1 MTDIK
6 NEAHS
11 ANVGNHTN
19 KNSMCKYNILTTE
32 SNTETP
38 PESPKTKDF
47 EHIDDPQFTL
57 QASQTF
63 QDCLES
69 FQNTV
74 NKLIA
79 GGLYKLQELYGLK
92 AASNTYIDNVHSAI
106 AKFVQ
111 DKEKALKDKGLK
123 DKDLKNT
130 IINDVYGFID
140 KCSNNR
146 DFWFYFMQEGG
157 FEKLAEKKDKRP
169 QEYAQA
175 VERSIQKAINI
186 SADIL
191 KFLLTYWTLPQIHGK
206 EFERDFELE
215 TELLRL
221 YEVTNYKGVRK
232 YFEYV
237 TKYAIDGVNNVIFDV
252 EKYQTTKG
260 LESQSLSKWKKDNPQ
275 TGRLDIIKYDKELNK
290 IAIETKIQK
299 VVFDTDYCCIYKI
312 YNNGFRCMPYN
323 PLTSNRDNTEE
334 YQGLDFCNEYHP
346 PFFTMPEVQT
356 QYAEEVQTM
365 YQQFKDIMMY
375 LSGNQPKMVDF
386 WFDYMAHLV
395 QKPYESVIYIVF
407 FVSDEEVRG
416 VGKGSVL
423 SVIRKLA
430 GETNCTQIQGGFIN
444 VFGKNNECLSNTI
457 IQYKEELGNEG
468 KPEYPL
474 VAEQAKE
481 FSGVTWLTI
490 ENKYK
495 SSQKKRVFTRF
506 IFNTNHKSEVV
517 LDGQGDRRTVIF
529 TVTDN
534 KPETVKKMQIL
545 AEDFREKLEHKQVG
559 KEFIKFLT
567 LELLKRNIIPNFNQ
581 AFNSYPI
588 LREQILKYSTA
599 TISTKSDVCLVVL
612 YNLCMEIQRIR
623 ELKQRRLGDTL
634 ENSKKYKDQL
644 KNLEEKINEFVSNGH
659 RNLHIEF
666 LSLTN
671 EPQEMRSYAMTIANM
686 YVRHQL
692 ELMNSFAP
700 SLKCAYQYNGYNKRV
715 PKEENKVYSYFW
727 SEFANKYPDILK
739 ITKPSTKGCVYLLS
753 KKWIEQ
759 VQEAYYKEY
768 PEEQ

>member
-1 MTDIK
+1 MTDTEK
-6 NEAHS
+6 NNAHS
-11 ANVGNHTN
+11 ANVGNNTN

-32 SNTETP
+32 SKTETP

-47 EHIDDPQFTL
+47 EHINDPQFTL
-57 QASQTF
+57 QAVTQKTETTPPELWESLDPFQTVI
-63 QDCLES
+63 DRVIS
-69 FQNTV
+69 
-74 NKLIA
+74 
-79 GGLYKLQELYGLK
+79 GGLCRLQELYGLK
-92 AASNTYIDNVHSAI
+92 AASNTYIDNTYSAI
-106 AKFVQ
+106 ANYMQ
-111 DKEKALKDKGLK
+111 SKGLK
-123 DKDLKNT
+123 D
-130 IINDVYGFID
+130 INSFIENN
-140 KCSNNR
+140 SNNA
-146 DFWFYFMQEGG
+146 DFWFYFMQELH
-157 FEKLAEKKDKRP
+157 FEKLAAKKEQRP

-175 VERSIQKAINI
+175 VERITLKVINI

-206 EFERDFELE
+206 EFEQDFELRP
-215 TELLRL
+215 ELLRL
-221 YEVTNYKGVRK
+221 YEQTNYEGVRK
-232 YFEYV
+232 YFKCV
-237 TKYAIDGVNNVIFDV
+237 TTYAVDGVTDTIFNV

-260 LESQSLSKWKKDNPQ
+260 FEGSSLSKWKKDK
-275 TGRLDIIKYDKELNK
+275 TIKDRMKLYYEKEG
-290 IAIETKIQK
+290 ETLSKEIK
-299 VVFDTDYCCIYKI
+299 VHKFAFETDYCCIYKR
-312 YNNGFRCMPYN
+312 YENGFICMPYN

-346 PFFTMPEVQT
+346 PFFEMPKVQP
-356 QYAEEVQTM
+356 QYAEEVQIM
-365 YQQFKDIMMY
+365 YKQFNDIMMY
-375 LSGNQPKMVDF
+375 LSGSEPKMIEF

-430 GETNCTQIQGGFIN
+430 GETNCTKIQDGFLN
-444 VFGKNNECLSNTI
+444 VFGKNNMCLSRTVV
-457 IQYKEELGNEG
+457 QFKEELGNEG

-474 VAEQAKE
+474 VIEQAKE
-481 FSGVTWLTI
+481 AAGSDYLPLEDKFQKSGM
-490 ENKYK
+490 
-495 SSQKKRVFTRF
+495 KRVFTRF

-517 LDGQGDRRTVIF
+517 IDGQGDRRTVIF

-534 KPETVKKMQIL
+534 NPETVRKMQIL
-545 AEDFREKLEHKQVG
+545 AEDFREKLENKQVG

-567 LELLKRNIIPNFNQ
+567 LELLQRNIIPNFKQ
-581 AFNSYPI
+581 AYNSYPI

-623 ELKQRRLGDTL
+623 EFKQRKLGDTL
-634 ENSKKYKDQL
+634 ENSKKYKDL
-644 KNLEEKINEFVSNGH
+644 INGLEEKINEFVSNGH
-659 RNLHIEF
+659 KELHIEF
-666 LSLTN
+666 LSLIN
-671 EPQEMRSYAMTIANM
+671 KPQDMRSYAMTIANM
-686 YVRHQL
+686 YIRHQL

>member
-32 SNTETP
+32 SNTETTT
-38 PESPKTKDF
+38 ESPKTKDF

-63 QDCLES
+63 QDCLKS

-74 NKLIA
+74 NILIA
-79 GGLYKLQELYGLK
+79 GGLCKLQELHGLK
-92 AASNTYIDNVHSAI
+92 ATSNTYIDNIHSAI
-106 AKFVQ
+106 SKFVQ
-111 DKEKALKDKGLK
+111 DKEKTLKDKG
-123 DKDLKNT
+123 LKNT

-191 KFLLTYWTLPQIHGK
+191 KFLLTYWTLPQVHGK

-252 EKYQTTKG
+252 AKYQTTKG
-260 LESQSLSKWKKDNPQ
+260 LESQSLSKWKKDNPK
-275 TGRLDIIKYDKELNK
+275 TGRIAIIKYDKELNK
-290 IAIETKIQK
+290 IAIDTKIQK

-346 PFFTMPEVQT
+346 PFFTMPKVQT
-356 QYAEEVQTM
+356 QYEAEVQIM

-430 GETNCTQIQGGFIN
+430 GETNCTKIQDGFLN
-444 VFGKNNECLSNTI
+444 VFGKNNMCLSRTVV
-457 IQYKEELGNEG
+457 QFKEELGNEG

-474 VAEQAKE
+474 VIEQAKE
-481 FSGVTWLTI
+481 AAGSDYLPLEDKFQKSGM
-490 ENKYK
+490 
-495 SSQKKRVFTRF
+495 KRVFTRF

-517 LDGQGDRRTVIF
+517 IDGQGDRRTVIF

-534 KPETVKKMQIL
+534 NPETVRKMQIL
-545 AEDFREKLEHKQVG
+545 AEDFREKLENKQVG

-567 LELLKRNIIPNFNQ
+567 LELLQRNIIPNFKQ
-581 AFNSYPI
+581 AYNSYPI

-599 TISTKSDVCLVVL
+599 TVSTKSDVCLVVL

-623 ELKQRRLGDTL
+623 EFKQRRLGDTL
-634 ENSKKYKDQL
+634 ENSKKYKDL
-644 KNLEEKINEFVSNGH
+644 INGLEEKINEFVSNGH
-659 RNLHIEF
+659 KELHIEF
-666 LSLTN
+666 LSLIN
-671 EPQEMRSYAMTIANM
+671 KPQDMRSYAMTIANM
-686 YVRHQL
+686 YIRHQL

-739 ITKPSTKGCVYLLS
+739 ITKPSTKGCEYQLY
-753 KKWIEQ
+753 KNWIQ
-759 VQEAYYKEY
+759 RVQEAYYREY

>member
-32 SNTETP
+32 SNTETTT
-38 PESPKTKDF
+38 ESPKTKDF

-111 DKEKALKDKGLK
+111 DKEKALKDKG
-123 DKDLKNT
+123 LKNT

-260 LESQSLSKWKKDNPQ
+260 LESQSLSKWKKDNPK
-275 TGRLDIIKYDKELNK
+275 TGRIAIIKYDKELNK

-375 LSGNQPKMVDF
+375 LSGNQPKMAR
-386 WFDYMAHLV
+386 W
-395 QKPYESVIYIVF
+395 
-407 FVSDEEVRG
+407 
-416 VGKGSVL
+416 
-423 SVIRKLA
+423 
-430 GETNCTQIQGGFIN
+430 
-444 VFGKNNECLSNTI
+444 
-457 IQYKEELGNEG
+457 
-468 KPEYPL
+468 
-474 VAEQAKE
+474 
-481 FSGVTWLTI
+481 
-490 ENKYK
+490 
-495 SSQKKRVFTRF
+495 
-506 IFNTNHKSEVV
+506 
-517 LDGQGDRRTVIF
+517 
-529 TVTDN
+529 
-534 KPETVKKMQIL
+534 
-545 AEDFREKLEHKQVG
+545 
-559 KEFIKFLT
+559 
-567 LELLKRNIIPNFNQ
+567 
-581 AFNSYPI
+581 
-588 LREQILKYSTA
+588 
-599 TISTKSDVCLVVL
+599 
-612 YNLCMEIQRIR
+612 
-623 ELKQRRLGDTL
+623 
-634 ENSKKYKDQL
+634 
-644 KNLEEKINEFVSNGH
+644 
-659 RNLHIEF
+659 
-666 LSLTN
+666 
-671 EPQEMRSYAMTIANM
+671 
-686 YVRHQL
+686 
-692 ELMNSFAP
+692 
-700 SLKCAYQYNGYNKRV
+700 
-715 PKEENKVYSYFW
+715 
-727 SEFANKYPDILK
+727 
-739 ITKPSTKGCVYLLS
+739 
-753 KKWIEQ
+753 
-759 VQEAYYKEY
+759 
-768 PEEQ
+768 

>member
-1 MTDIK
+1 MTDTEK
-6 NEAHS
+6 NNAHS

-47 EHIDDPQFTL
+47 EHINDPQFTL
-57 QASQTF
+57 QAVTQQTEATPPEFWESLDPF
-63 QDCLES
+63 Q
-69 FQNTV
+69 TV
-74 NKLIA
+74 IDTLIA
-79 GGLYKLQELYGLK
+79 GGLCKLQELYGIK
-92 AASNTYIDNVHSAI
+92 AASNTYIDNIHSAI
-106 AKFVQ
+106 NKFIQ
-111 DKEKALKDKGLK
+111 DKEKTLKD
-123 DKDLKNT
+123 
-130 IINDVYGFID
+130 INSFIESN
-140 KCSNNR
+140 SNNR
-146 DFWFYFMQEGG
+146 EFWFNFMQELH
-157 FEKLAEKKDKRP
+157 FEKLAAKKEQRP

-175 VERSIQKAINI
+175 VERITLKVISI

-191 KFLLTYWTLPQIHGK
+191 KFLLKYWTLPQIHNK
-206 EFERDFELE
+206 EFERDFKLR

-221 YEVTNYKGVRK
+221 YEQTNYEGVIT
-232 YFEYV
+232 YFKCV
-237 TKYAIDGVNNVIFDV
+237 TTYAVDGVTDTIFNV
-252 EKYQTTKG
+252 EKYQKTKG
-260 LESQSLSKWKKDNPQ
+260 FEGSSLSKWKKDK
-275 TGRLDIIKYDKELNK
+275 TTTARMKLYYEKEGETFSKIIKV
-290 IAIETKIQK
+290 TKFA
-299 VVFDTDYCCIYKI
+299 FDTDYCCIYKR
-312 YNNGFRCMPYN
+312 YENGFRCMPYN

-346 PFFTMPEVQT
+346 PFFTMPEVQP
-356 QYAEEVQTM
+356 QYAEEVQIM

-375 LSGNQPKMVDF
+375 LSGSEPKMVEF

-395 QKPYESVIYIVF
+395 QKPYEGVIYIVF

-430 GETNCTQIQGGFIN
+430 GETNCTQIQSGFIN
-444 VFGKNNECLSNTI
+444 VFGKNNECLSNSI
-457 IQYKEELGNEG
+457 IQCKEELGNEG

-506 IFNTNHKSEVV
+506 VFNTNHKSEVV
-517 LDGQGDRRTVIF
+517 IDGSGDRRTVIF
-529 TVTDN
+529 TVTDSN
-534 KPETVKKMQIL
+534 PDTVRKMQKI
-545 AEDFREKLEHKQVG
+545 AENFRDKLENKQVG

-581 AFNSYPI
+581 AFNNYPI

-623 ELKQRRLGDTL
+623 EFKQRRLGDTL
-634 ENSKKYKDQL
+634 ENSKKYKDL
-644 KNLEEKINEFVSNGH
+644 INGLEDKINTFVSNGH
-659 RNLHIEF
+659 RELHIEF

-671 EPQEMRSYAMTIANM
+671 EAQDMRSYAMTIANL
-686 YVRHQL
+686 YIRHQL
-692 ELMNSFAP
+692 ELMNSYAP
-700 SLKCAYQYNGYNKRV
+700 SLKLAYQYNGYNKRV

-727 SEFANKYPDILK
+727 AEFANKYPDILK
-739 ITKPSTKGCVYLLS
+739 ITKPSTKGCVYRLS

-759 VQEAYYKEY
+759 VQEAYYREY